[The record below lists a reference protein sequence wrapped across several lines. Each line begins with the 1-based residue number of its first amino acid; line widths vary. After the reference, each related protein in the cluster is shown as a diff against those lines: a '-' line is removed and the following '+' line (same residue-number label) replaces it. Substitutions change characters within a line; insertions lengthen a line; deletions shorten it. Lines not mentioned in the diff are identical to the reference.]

1 MTRDFNMKDYYA
13 ILGVARNATDAEI
26 KTAYRSLTKIHHPDK
41 GGDEDKF
48 KEINEAYSTLG
59 DVNKRGA
66 YDTPPQQ
73 QPRFEDFFQHFG
85 FSGDFGGGGFG
96 GGFGGGGNP
105 FQQPRYPQEDLSIVI
120 EHHIPFVDIYNDT
133 PQEVVYERF
142 IQCPACD
149 ATGLDH
155 NSNFTE
161 CKNCDGSGN
170 DPNMGRGTKCNVC
183 DGKGGAYEKK
193 CPRCNGNKM
202 VSRTE
207 RVTVNNVFS
216 VVQTQTVSYRGMGH
230 LSQYENGRQG
240 DTVIHFIPSS
250 LEGYTRQ
257 HANLLFKMPIHFQDA
272 IDGANIN
279 YKHVNGKVV
288 TIKLP
293 KDSKNGSK
301 LKLSGLGL
309 LQPDKRSR
317 GDLLIEV
324 DVVIDYDRLN
334 KEPSAE

>member
-1 MTRDFNMKDYYA
+1 MKDYYA
-13 ILGVARNATDAEI
+13 ILGIARNATDAEI

-41 GGDEDKF
+41 GGDEEKF

-59 DVNKRGA
+59 DAHKRGA
-66 YDTPPQQ
+66 YDMPPQPQ
-73 QPRFEDFFQHFG
+73 HPRFEDFFQQFG
-85 FSGDFGGGGFG
+85 FSGNF
-96 GGFGGGGNP
+96 GGGNP
-105 FQQPRYPQEDLSIVI
+105 FHQPRYPQEDLSIVI

-155 NSNFTE
+155 NSKFTE

-170 DPNMGRGTKCNVC
+170 DSNMGRGTKCTGC
-183 DGKGGAYEKK
+183 DGKGGTYEKK

-202 VSRTE
+202 VSRQE
-207 RVTVNNVFS
+207 RVTVNNVFA

-230 LSQYENGRQG
+230 FSQYENGRCG
-240 DTVIHFIPSS
+240 DAIIHFVPSFV
-250 LEGYTRQ
+250 EGYTRQ
-257 HANLLFKMPIHFQDA
+257 HANLLFKIPIHFQDA

-279 YKHVNGKVV
+279 YEHVNGKIM

-293 KDSKNGSK
+293 KGSKNGEK

-317 GDLLIEV
+317 GDLFIEV
-324 DVVIDYDRLN
+324 DIVINYDRLN
-334 KEPSAE
+334 KEHSTE